1 VFSAAGDAS
10 VLLITH
16 RSEGLDAV
24 DQVVVLDAGRVA
36 APAAAI

>member
-1 VFSAAGDAS
+1 

-24 DQVVVLDAGRVA
+24 DQVVVLDAGRVTQ
-36 APAAAI
+36 AAAVAI